1 MSKLLPT
8 LSQGAGD
15 CCTPKKCTTD
25 TAIQLTGKDEPRV
38 DTRILADYLGLQ
50 HRSVFA
56 LVTRYKSDFQ
66 ELGQVRFQIA
76 AVKNIGERG
85 SKHHKYALLNEDRSY
100 LLLAYSRNTARVR
113 GLKVE
118 LVKAFKQARNALEL
132 HRTDYLP
139 TYHGLH
145 DQIKAA
151 GGDRFQHI
159 NFNRAINQAAGLRTG
174 ERGAVGAPMKSLV
187 IVGQM
192 MAMHSIGRS
201 EGNLKHAYR
210 DLKGQL
216 TGLANA
222 LPNSSQVT
230 L

>member
-1 MSKLLPT
+1 MTIITNAP
-8 LSQGAGD
+8 D
-15 CCTPKKCTTD
+15 M
-25 TAIQLTGKDEPRV
+25 AIQLVGKDEPRV
-38 DTRILADYLGLQ
+38 DTRILAEYLGLQ

-66 ELGQVRFQIA
+66 ELGHVRFEIA
-76 AVKNIGERG
+76 KLQLEPLGGRPQ
-85 SKHHKYALLNEDRSY
+85 KYALLNEDQSY
-100 LLLAYSRNTARVR
+100 LLLTYSRNTARVR

-192 MAMHSIGRS
+192 MAMNSIGKN

-216 TGLANA
+216 IGLANA
-222 LPNSSQVT
+222 LPNSSQVA
-230 L
+230 LQGGV

>member
-1 MSKLLPT
+1 MTIITNAPDL
-8 LSQGAGD
+8 
-15 CCTPKKCTTD
+15 
-25 TAIQLTGKDEPRV
+25 AIQLVGKDEPRV
-38 DTRILADYLGLQ
+38 DTRILADYLCLQ
-50 HRSVFA
+50 HRSIFA
-56 LVTRYKSDFQ
+56 LVKRYEGDFQ
-66 ELGQVRFQIA
+66 ELGKLRFQIA
-76 AVKNIGERG
+76 PLIGSRTGQKE
-85 SKHHKYALLNEDRSY
+85 HFALLNEDQSY
-100 LLLAYSRNTARVR
+100 LLLTYSRNTARVR
-113 GLKVE
+113 ALKVE
-118 LVKAFKQARNALEL
+118 LVKVFKQARNALEL

-139 TYHGLH
+139 TYHSLH

-192 MAMHSIGRS
+192 MAMNSIGKS

-210 DLKGQL
+210 DLKWQL

-222 LPNSSQVT
+222 LPNSSQVA
-230 L
+230 LQGGV